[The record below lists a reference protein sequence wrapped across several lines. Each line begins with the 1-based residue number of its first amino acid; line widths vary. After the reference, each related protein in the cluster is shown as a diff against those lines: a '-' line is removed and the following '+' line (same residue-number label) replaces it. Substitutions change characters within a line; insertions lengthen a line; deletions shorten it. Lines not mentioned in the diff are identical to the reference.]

1 MPYVHNMHPQVDALA
16 LMGLD
21 VGESKG
27 SMWMQAFKIC
37 NNNWVAFTEDQER
50 NKPLVATRFY
60 TNRWAKGLPPSL
72 MSLLIQEVGNILS
85 FSRNLFWLSI
95 DYYLCLEFMCVF
107 VCRSPTRALNR

>member
-1 MPYVHNMHPQVDALA
+1 MHPQVDALA
-16 LMGLD
+16 LMGLN

-60 TNRWAKGLPPSL
+60 TNRWAKGLPATL
-72 MSLLIQEVGNILS
+72 MSMLIQEVVDSLS
-85 FSRNLFWLSI
+85 FSHNLFFGNLLTTI
-95 DYYLCLEFMCVF
+95 YVLRLYVCLFAG
-107 VCRSPTRALNR
+107 RRLGQ